1 MCIIL
6 FRSHANIWFGMERE
20 RALLKLSE
28 EHLNKIIG
36 VVAIEKSFTQAFLL
50 NDVDGMEKAFKEIFR
65 LEREA
70 DERKENIIV
79 ELSKGPFHPI
89 DREDIMRLSLTM
101 DDIATNIKSGSRKL
115 LYLDPSDVPDEVKK
129 ELAQLANMVYDEAIS
144 LGEAHKGL
152 IEGSKEILKLADKV
166 ERKEEDIDEFRVA
179 LIANVLNWGG
189 VGVGYGG
196 KDKNIS
202 NLLMLKEA
210 IENFEE
216 ASDRMEDVAD
226 IIRGIVAVGV

>member
-1 MCIIL
+1 M

-20 RALLKLSE
+20 KDLLKLSE
-28 EHLNKIIG
+28 NHLNKIID
-36 VVAIEKSFTQAFLL
+36 VAAMEKNFTQAFLL
-50 NDVDGMEKAFKEIFR
+50 NNLDGMEKAYKEIFR

-70 DERKENIIV
+70 DEKKENIIV

-115 LYLDPSDVPDEVKK
+115 LYVDPTDVPDDVKK
-129 ELAQLANMVYDEAIS
+129 DLTELANMVYDEAVS
-144 LGEAHKGL
+144 LGQAHKGL
-152 IEGSKEILKLADKV
+152 IEGSKEVLKLADNV
-166 ERKEEDIDEFRVA
+166 ERKEEAIDEFSVA
-179 LIANVLNWGG
+179 LIAKVLDWGG

-210 IENFEE
+210 IDNLED